1 MSEHNSEMPRALSL
15 IICGAKGFAVGV
27 IAAAVLLFVFAG
39 IAYGADD
46 PEALLAPLGF
56 TALLASSAV
65 AGAVAGASSHAPSP
79 RSALYGAVGG
89 VMLLLAVLLLSFI
102 PAEAPKDALSPIVK
116 LFIYGTIPLSAAA
129 CGAVFGKRRRKR
141 RGGHRR
147 RRQGF

>member
-1 MSEHNSEMPRALSL
+1 MSEHNSEMPRVLSL
-15 IICGAKGFAVGV
+15 IICGTKGFAVGV
-27 IAAAVLLFVFAG
+27 IAAAVLLFVFTG
-39 IAYGADD
+39 IAYGVDD
-46 PEALLAPLGF
+46 PEALLTPLGF

-65 AGAVAGASSHAPSP
+65 TGAVAGASSHTQSP

-102 PAEAPKDALSPIVK
+102 PAEAPRDALSPAVK
-116 LFIYGTIPLSAAA
+116 LLMYGAIPLLSAA

-147 RRQGF
+147 RR